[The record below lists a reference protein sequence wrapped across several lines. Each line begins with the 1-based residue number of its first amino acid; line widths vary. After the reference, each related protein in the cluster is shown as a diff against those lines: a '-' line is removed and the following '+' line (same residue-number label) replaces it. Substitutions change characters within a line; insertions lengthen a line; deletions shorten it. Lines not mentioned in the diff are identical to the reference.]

1 MFKDLKQLGFL
12 SRDRMVISSAL
23 VGALALALLTFASD
37 VARAKDNGNVL
48 AIKGA
53 ATTIVTG
60 GTGTPS
66 FVPVITRL
74 GFHFQN
80 GNGRFD
86 CLALVPSTAAG
97 TPGSGNFDKNVMYVT
112 GDITDAKVTGSG
124 ATITGTA
131 NVTGLGAGLNV
142 PFTATSER
150 GGPGTRF
157 VLTISGLTFDETV
170 LEGEIDF

>member
-12 SRDRMVISSAL
+12 SRARIGMSCAL
-23 VGALALALLTFASD
+23 VGAFALALFIFASD
-37 VARAKDNGNVL
+37 AARATAEGNGL
-48 AIKGA
+48 AIKGG
-53 ATTIVTG
+53 ATTVVTG
-60 GTGTPS
+60 GTGAPS

-86 CLALVPSTAAG
+86 CLALAASAAAG

-142 PFTATSER
+142 PFTATAER